1 MGRDRTCFLFFLF
14 IFILIFGCS
23 GSSLLLRLFSSCG
36 EQGYSLVSACG
47 LPTAVA
53 SLVTEHQALGKGSVV
68 VIPRLQSTG
77 SIAVAH
83 GFAAQQHVGSSQTR
97 D

>member
-1 MGRDRTCFLFFLF
+1 M
-14 IFILIFGCS
+14 
-23 GSSLLLRLFSSCG
+23 LLRLFSSCG